1 MALAE
6 LEQPQTTTAENTV
19 AGDAT
24 SETPAAVRNQLRY
37 AKPLLVISDVLALCG
52 AMYAAYGLRRLANWD
67 DLRVE
72 ASGIGYARFALAGI
86 PGFVFFY
93 FQQRCYTA
101 RFVTRRVDE
110 FRRVFNA
117 VVGGVLIL
125 MVLGYV
131 TKTYLS
137 RAWLVSSVPIGV
149 TFSMTSRE
157 VARRYFRSKREGGNF
172 LRKVV
177 IVGANAEGIELFRML
192 DADPTLGYQVVGLI
206 DDRNG
211 SQARKSTQQTIDE
224 TIRSVREND
233 ATSVIIAATALDIQ
247 VTNRLIR
254 TLLDSGVHVE
264 MSSALSDIAAE
275 RLTVRALGRM
285 PVVYLEPVH
294 RTGWRPMAKRAF
306 DVVSSAG
313 LLALL
318 AIPSAIVAVIIK
330 LDSKGPVLFGQE
342 RLGKDGRIF
351 RVLKFRSMVTDAEA
365 QLAKLAVHNEASG
378 PLFKMKHDPRIT
390 RIGGLIRKTSIDEIP
405 QLVNVLRGDM
415 SLVGPRP
422 ALAKEAELWPDELH
436 NRLRVK
442 PGMTGMWQV
451 NGRSNSSFEE
461 YTRLDLYYVDNWSL
475 LTDLIIMAKTIPAV
489 MASRGAS

>member
-6 LEQPQTTTAENTV
+6 LEKLQTDQAEYSPD
-19 AGDAT
+19 GDALRHDP
-24 SETPAAVRNQLRY
+24 SAMRNQLRF
-37 AKPLLVISDVLALCG
+37 AKPLLVASDIVALSA
-52 AMYAAYGLRRLANWD
+52 AMYVAYTMRRLANWD
-67 DLRVE
+67 DLRIE
-72 ASGIGYARFALAGI
+72 ASGIGYAKFALAGM
-86 PGFVFFY
+86 PGFVFFF

-101 RFVTRRVDE
+101 RFVARRVDE
-110 FRRVFNA
+110 LRRVFNA
-117 VVGGVLIL
+117 VVGGVLVL

-137 RAWLVSSVPIGV
+137 RAWIVGSVPIGV
-149 TFSMTSRE
+149 VFSMLMRE
-157 VARRYFRSKREGGNF
+157 IARRFFQSKREAGSF

-177 IVGANAEGIELFRML
+177 IVGANAEGIELYRML

-224 TIRSVREND
+224 TMRSVRTND

-254 TLLDSGVHVE
+254 DLLDSGIHVE

-294 RTGWRPMAKRAF
+294 RTGWRPLAKRVF
-306 DVVSSAG
+306 DVAGSAG
-313 LLALL
+313 LLLVL
-318 AIPSAIVAVIIK
+318 AIPSAIVAAIIK

-342 RLGKDGRIF
+342 RLGKDGRMF
-351 RVLKFRSMVTDAEA
+351 RVLKFRSMVIDAEA
-365 QLAKLAVHNEASG
+365 QLAKLATQNEASG
-378 PLFKMKHDPRIT
+378 PLFKMKQDPRIT
-390 RIGGLIRKTSIDEIP
+390 KIGRFIRKTSIDEIP

-422 ALAKEAELWPDELH
+422 ALAKEASEWPDELH